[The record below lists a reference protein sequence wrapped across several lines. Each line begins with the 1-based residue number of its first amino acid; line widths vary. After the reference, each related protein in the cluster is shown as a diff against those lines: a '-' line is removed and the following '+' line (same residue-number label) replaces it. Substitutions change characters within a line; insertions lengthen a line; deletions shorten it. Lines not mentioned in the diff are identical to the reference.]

1 MEWHFSHRNAASVMV
16 MPAAS
21 QASTHSSSVRSE
33 IVILFGLARRTARKS
48 RKYHYSTG
56 LVPVAVEVHLV
67 VLEPALGNL
76 LDGLVLAR
84 EHARGER
91 VVGDEADAEL
101 AQARE
106 QLALDLAC

>member
-1 MEWHFSHRNAASVMV
+1 MNA
-16 MPAAS
+16 
-21 QASTHSSSVRSE
+21 VRTFAGVDALVQRQIS
-33 IVILFGLARRTARKS
+33 
-48 RKYHYSTG
+48 
-56 LVPVAVEVHLV
+56 LVPVAIEVHLV